1 MYNARSNRYVSR
13 SVKQNKISLFFL
25 SFISFLAS
33 EQAIQFK
40 SVYVCVGQ
48 TKPMGARFRL
58 SPHPYTLPCVISNLA
73 VFRPVFWTLSFFRFD
88 SFFRVSKFL
97 MEVWDKRENAQSNW
111 ARKVL
116 AKFDK
121 EKVLFEG
128 SKGENIL
135 KPQWSS
141 LMYNLTT

>member
-1 MYNARSNRYVSR
+1 MYNARSNRYVPR
-13 SVKQNKISLFFL
+13 SVKQNKILFFCHSS
-25 SFISFLAS
+25 SFSRVSRLF
-33 EQAIQFK
+33 QFK

-48 TKPMGARFRL
+48 TRPMGARFRL

-97 MEVWDKRENAQSNW
+97 TEVWDKRENAESNW
-111 ARKVL
+111 ARKVW